1 MELHILYALYFEKH
15 ISRKQ
20 FIILRKRMRDRKVLA
35 LDEDAWREESFDL
48 DNYSDKECRA
58 YFCFKREDL
67 FQLLDALRIPD
78 VVETA
83 SQDFASGL
91 EALCIV
97 LRRPAYPNRWL
108 ELRKMFG
115 RSHGSLNRIFYAT
128 LLIIDKCFSVLKT

>member
-58 YFCFKREDL
+58 YFRFKREDL

-78 VVETA
+78 VVETT
-83 SQDFASGL
+83 SQDSASGL

-97 LRRPAYPNRWL
+97 LRRLAYPNR
-108 ELRKMFG
+108 
-115 RSHGSLNRIFYAT
+115 
-128 LLIIDKCFSVLKT
+128 